1 MSIVDVVL
9 LFLFLFWL
17 TSVLML
23 LQKQNAIDKSQR
35 QSFEKVCSLIHEQN
49 LTMMKI
55 VVHLEGR
62 KE

>member
-1 MSIVDVVL
+1 
-9 LFLFLFWL
+9 
-17 TSVLML
+17 ML